1 MKLIMEQFGS
11 SIIYAI
17 AGSGMAAILI
27 SFLRAISRKEKKMK
41 EIVEEYG
48 EFVIEAISGVILLGI
63 IAILFFGTPMTA
75 LIQKFIMSVLGGG
88 M

>member
-27 SFLRAISRKEKKMK
+27 GFLKVISSQEERMQ
-41 EIVEEYG
+41 EIFEEYG
-48 EFVIEAISGVILLGI
+48 EFVIEAISGVL
-63 IAILFFGTPMTA
+63 
-75 LIQKFIMSVLGGG
+75 
-88 M
+88 